1 MHFKCLVSVL
11 ICTFLVFGCSKSSS
25 RKDKTGGDPKDF
37 KERRVPRE
45 NAMIS
50 RGVGVRS
57 NVDLMSNPPN
67 RNMQDDAV
75 LNLSKQNNTGNNV
88 YTRTNSDEKKTST
101 GFTQSV
107 LNRNAASN
115 VQSTEG
121 DKKTIADG
129 SKEV

>member
-67 RNMQDDAV
+67 RNIQDDAV
-75 LNLSKQNNTGNNV
+75 LNLVSKIMQEIMYILG
-88 YTRTNSDEKKTST
+88 RILIRRRL
-101 GFTQSV
+101 V
-107 LNRNAASN
+107 LALLK
-115 VQSTEG
+115 VF
-121 DKKTIADG
+121 
-129 SKEV
+129 